1 MPAVYALLDLNLAD
15 SIALTLSPHWQMQCL
30 GLRNVCSILQSERL
44 SDQEALVNNGTDNGS
59 NVRASGIAAMQ
70 RRIDSF
76 NNNIEEAGDINK
88 AASNSTGVLNRG
100 KSSKL
105 PASNDNT
112 VVNSRKER
120 RTSMSKMENS
130 ASSQKLTRVST
141 SAGSGNTSASDGSL
155 TTAKV
160 DNSSKG
166 NRNGNSVLR
175 KSASSIRQGSFRALV
190 QVFRLNCCV
199 LMLCY

>member
-1 MPAVYALLDLNLAD
+1 
-15 SIALTLSPHWQMQCL
+15 MQCL

-59 NVRASGIAAMQ
+59 NDRASGIAAMQ

-88 AASNSTGVLNRG
+88 AASNSTSVLNRG
-100 KSSKL
+100 KSSKVS
-105 PASNDNT
+105 AFNNNT

-130 ASSQKLTRVST
+130 ASSQQLTRVST
-141 SAGSGNTSASDGSL
+141 SAGSGNTSATDGSL
-155 TTAKV
+155 TTTKV

-175 KSASSIRQGSFRALV
+175 KSASSIQQGSFRALI
-190 QVFRLNCCV
+190 QVH
-199 LMLCY
+199 